1 VGLSLS
7 AERRVRNRLWQLRR
21 RRGALRQARRWAF
34 AVQAAFVASH
44 MSSTG
49 NPIYQFG
56 NQLESMRRS
65 KMHRD
70 GCSHARSS
78 SCPSSSPSRASRG
91 GGRRRLQYRVRHL
104 ECMDHIDGERT
115 KLVAKTPSLG
125 RPSRRWATTTCGPSS
140 PASADASATQQ
151 NRSPRVGFRDLK
163 YAAPRQASPLPHP
176 PTGVPLPTCPFAGR
190 NTTCARGRNLLCSC
204 PRCPAKSAAFVGV
217 GRLWGVSETH

>member
-49 NPIYQFG
+49 NPIYHFG

-151 NRSPRVGFRDLK
+151 NRNPRVGFRDLK
-163 YAAPRQASPLPHP
+163 YAAQGRQARCLIRQLASHYPLVRLQEGIRHALV
-176 PTGVPLPTCPFAGR
+176 GGICCVPAQDAPL
-190 NTTCARGRNLLCSC
+190 NL
-204 PRCPAKSAAFVGV
+204 
-217 GRLWGVSETH
+217 RLSSV